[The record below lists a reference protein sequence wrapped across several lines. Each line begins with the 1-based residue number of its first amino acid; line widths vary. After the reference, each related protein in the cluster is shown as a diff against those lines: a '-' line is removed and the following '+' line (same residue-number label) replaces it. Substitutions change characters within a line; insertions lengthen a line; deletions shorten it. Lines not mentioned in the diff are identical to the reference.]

1 MAVINN
7 QQATF
12 LKIYQSALVNWLEY
26 ITDLSPLTPVPWLT
40 NQSSRE
46 SERKRSL
53 EMDNFFSQWTEKFPS
68 SDNRVPRTNHMICH
82 RDRHNCTCWW
92 HVCLKADFRGTQ
104 PT

>member
-7 QQATF
+7 QQARF

-46 SERKRSL
+46 RRGRVSL

-82 RDRHNCTCWW
+82 RNRHNCTCLW

>member
-1 MAVINN
+1 MFNNTVINN

-46 SERKRSL
+46 RRGRGEPRNGQFLLPSGLR
-53 EMDNFFSQWTEKFPS
+53 NFPAVITGCPGQT
-68 SDNRVPRTNHMICH
+68 T
-82 RDRHNCTCWW
+82 
-92 HVCLKADFRGTQ
+92 
-104 PT
+104 

>member
-40 NQSSRE
+40 NQSRE
-46 SERKRSL
+46 RRGRVSL
-53 EMDNFFSQWTEKFPS
+53 EMDNFFSQWTEKFP
-68 SDNRVPRTNHMICH
+68 
-82 RDRHNCTCWW
+82 
-92 HVCLKADFRGTQ
+92 Q
-104 PT
+104 Q

>member
-7 QQATF
+7 QQARF
-12 LKIYQSALVNWLEY
+12 LKIYQSTLVNWFEY

-40 NQSSRE
+40 NQSRE
-46 SERKRSL
+46 RSGRVSL